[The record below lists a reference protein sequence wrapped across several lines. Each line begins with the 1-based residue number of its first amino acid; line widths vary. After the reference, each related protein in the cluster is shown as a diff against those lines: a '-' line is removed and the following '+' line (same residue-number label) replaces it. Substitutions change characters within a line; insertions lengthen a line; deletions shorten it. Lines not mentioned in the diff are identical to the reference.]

1 MALLISEIVLNI
13 YGIYQNTID
22 IFSMVNKTFTKSATY
37 KFLIL
42 CSISSIFNYSVNFV
56 IMAWQLIDTN
66 DESCYYFGIGFI
78 FTDFSNVWS
87 IFGISAFRFISVV
100 KKKSLIKLG
109 QLEDVLWKF
118 MFPIFLALALTL
130 MFTIFESGGNVLKQV
145 SKYLTYKYNILYS
158 YNVTLI

>member
-1 MALLISEIVLNI
+1 MALLIIEIVLNI

-145 SKYLTYKYNILYS
+145 SKYLTYNYYIL
-158 YNVTLI
+158 LGL

>member
-42 CSISSIFNYSVNFV
+42 CRISSIFNYSVKFI

-66 DESCYYFGIGFI
+66 EESCYYFAIGFI

-87 IFGISAFRFISVV
+87 IFGISALRFTSVV
-100 KKKSLIKLG
+100 KKKFLIKLG

-118 MFPIFLALALTL
+118 MFPIFLAVSLTL

-145 SKYLTYKYNILYS
+145 SK
-158 YNVTLI
+158 